1 MVWMVFPR
9 PISSARITLLLL
21 QKEKDKNKKII
32 SSQQKTNKTVYAQT
46 AEASRPHDIPQ
57 QVRGFEPQMSL
68 LSSPLQSSP
77 ASEDS
82 RVTSNLSI
90 IEVWITVRAAFHL
103 PLITEGRFGIVV

>member
-32 SSQQKTNKTVYAQT
+32 SSHTKSKTVHAQS

-57 QVRGFEPQMSL
+57 QDMGFEPPMSF
-68 LSSPLQSSP
+68 LSSASKSP
-77 ASEDS
+77 TSEDR

-90 IEVWITVRAAFHL
+90 IEVWITARA
-103 PLITEGRFGIVV
+103 I

>member
-1 MVWMVFPR
+1 MVWMLFPR
-9 PISSARITLLLL
+9 PISSASITLLLL

-32 SSQQKTNKTVYAQT
+32 SSQQKTKQYM
-46 AEASRPHDIPQ
+46 HKQ
-57 QVRGFEPQMSL
+57 QRHQGLTIFLSKSGILSL
-68 LSSPLQSSP
+68 KCLSSPLQSSP

-90 IEVWITVRAAFHL
+90 IEVWIIVRAAFHL